1 MKTRKNTNNI
11 KLHVINGYKVLF
23 VKENNNKLHVE
34 CVIRSGFFNEPKHLS
49 GINHL
54 LEHMMVEGWKKCEAS
69 CIHYWDNKGYHINAS
84 TDKTTMNYYVKGLNH
99 EWKNMIY
106 YITSIINR
114 PKLNIQTMKKEKQ
127 AVIDELLT
135 LSTESETNLSDVFNK
150 HFYKLDGLK
159 YGDDWK
165 LQIDNLKHIDIE
177 DVYKMFDLYF
187 NNNNIMFI
195 VVGDF
200 NTQDI
205 YSLFQSKLKNIHTQ
219 HTILNNDCF
228 TYNHDILYTKGDIQN
243 TKIKFGFPYV
253 KYYNFIDMRLV
264 TTLLHTILFDELR
277 TNKSIIYD
285 IDVFNEI
292 NLCGTSIMISFNIQ
306 TTHAL
311 TACKTLLKII
321 NNLQTMTFSELNG
334 IKNKEIYN
342 FITDESNLIDYYTS
356 IIYTK
361 SPLYTKNQII
371 HRIKT
376 ISQNKIKLI
385 LKEILQIKNALCVYE
400 SKNDLKLSWEKL
412 I

>member
-1 MKTRKNTNNI
+1 
-11 KLHVINGYKVLF
+11 
-23 VKENNNKLHVE
+23 
-34 CVIRSGFFNEPKHLS
+34 
-49 GINHL
+49 
-54 LEHMMVEGWKKCEAS
+54 
-69 CIHYWDNKGYHINAS
+69 
-84 TDKTTMNYYVKGLNH
+84 
-99 EWKNMIY
+99 
-106 YITSIINR
+106 
-114 PKLNIQTMKKEKQ
+114 
-127 AVIDELLT
+127 
-135 LSTESETNLSDVFNK
+135 
-150 HFYKLDGLK
+150 
-159 YGDDWK
+159 
-165 LQIDNLKHIDIE
+165 
-177 DVYKMFDLYF
+177 
-187 NNNNIMFI
+187 
-195 VVGDF
+195 
-200 NTQDI
+200 
-205 YSLFQSKLKNIHTQ
+205 
-219 HTILNNDCF
+219 
-228 TYNHDILYTKGDIQN
+228 
-243 TKIKFGFPYV
+243 
-253 KYYNFIDMRLV
+253 MRLV

-321 NNLQTMTFSELNG
+321 NNLQTMSFSELNG